1 MSIEYIPF
9 AQGKTNR
16 ASDSINLGYKII
28 ISNQDAWDF
37 GCVGNRNT
45 AFDGC
50 FETGQS

>member
-1 MSIEYIPF
+1 MPIEIIPLL
-9 AQGKTNR
+9 QGKISG

-28 ISNQDAWDF
+28 ISNRDAWDF

-50 FETGQS
+50 FETG

>member
-1 MSIEYIPF
+1 MSIKYISF
-9 AQGKTNR
+9 AQGKTSG